1 MSRSAVIT
9 GFGVFTAFGWG
20 PDAVRDNVFT
30 GRPGFTPVT
39 RFDTTPFRSTHAA
52 TYSHGLAA
60 VPRQW
65 DVLTACTR
73 AALDMAGLAI
83 PCPAPVLVG
92 TQGDFTQVN
101 RFWRATAEGAQPA
114 AHEELARSVP
124 GELAHQ
130 LGAAFGLGESRIAFV
145 NACVAS
151 ATAIIHAAQ
160 LVKAGRAEVVVC
172 AGSYLVDEEFF
183 AKFDSGRAFAT
194 DGVVRPFA
202 KGRTGLLLGDGAATL
217 TIESAEHAAA
227 RGAAPLATVAGWGW
241 SGDAFHQCRPHPEGT
256 GLAAAITHALRRAD
270 VPAEALGYVN
280 AHGTGTPVND
290 VAETRALHK
299 AFGEAAPEIPV
310 SSTKSVT
317 GHLLE
322 ASGIVEVVICLLA
335 LRDGVLPPTANLD
348 QPDPECD
355 LNYLPNRPRQAQARY
370 ALSLNAAF
378 GGANTALLLERP

>member
-1 MSRSAVIT
+1 MRRPAVIT
-9 GFGVFTAFGWG
+9 GFGIFTAFGWG

-39 RFDTTPFRSTHAA
+39 RFDTTRFRGTYAA
-52 TYSHGLAA
+52 TYPSDRDA
-60 VPRQW
+60 VPQQW

-73 AALDMAGLAI
+73 AALDMAEL
-83 PCPAPVLVG
+83 PTPYPAPVLVG
-92 TQGDFTQVN
+92 TQGDFTEVN
-101 RFWRATAEGAQPA
+101 RFWRATADGAQPA
-114 AHEELARSVP
+114 AREELARTVP

-130 LGAAFGLGESRIAFV
+130 LGAAFGLGEPRIAFV

-151 ATAIIHAAQ
+151 AAAIIHATQ
-160 LVKAGRAEVVVC
+160 LIQAGRAEVVVC
-172 AGSYLVDEEFF
+172 AGSYLVEEELF
-183 AKFDSGRAFAT
+183 AKFDSGRAFAA

-202 KGRTGLLLGDGAATL
+202 KGRTGLLLGDGAAAL
-217 TIESAEHAAA
+217 TVESAEHAAA

-241 SGDAFHQCRPHPEGT
+241 SGDAFHQCRPHPEGV
-256 GLAAAITHALRRAD
+256 GLAAAITQALRRAD

-280 AHGTGTPVND
+280 AHGTGTPSND

-299 AFGEAAPEIPV
+299 AFGGLAPEIPV

-322 ASGIVEVVICLLA
+322 AAGIVEAVICLLA
-335 LRDGVLPPTANLD
+335 LRDGLLPPTANLD

-355 LNYLPNRPRQAQARY
+355 LNYLPNQPRRTQVRY

-378 GGANTALLLERP
+378 GGVNTALLLERP